1 MNRIT
6 ILTLM
11 AFAGADFFVLA
22 DEPPVASRAAW
33 TMSRVH
39 GTAEPPPPYQV
50 TPAFPQLTF
59 QQPLD
64 LTAPEGS
71 DRLYV
76 LEQQGRILSFPLRP
90 DADTA
95 DEVLNLKSL
104 HEEVSAAYSLT
115 FHPNFAQNRLFYVC
129 YIEGGNR
136 EDGTCVSEFRMRET
150 NPPTA
155 DPGSERQLIRWWSGG
170 HNGCSLQFGP
180 DGMLYISTG
189 DGGAPSPPDPLQA
202 GQDCS
207 NLLSCILRI
216 DVRGADDG
224 TPYQIPAD
232 NPFLHRAD
240 VRPEI
245 WAFGFRNPWR
255 MSFDRRTGD
264 LWVGDVGWQLWE
276 MIHRVERGGNY
287 GWPIMEGPQ
296 TAVPG
301 IPQGPAPISP
311 PVVWHPHSE
320 AASMTG
326 GFVYRGNR
334 IPELQGVYVYGDY
347 QTGRV
352 WGLRYEDG
360 QVTWHEELAQTPLQL
375 VSFGED
381 SAGELYLLDYQR
393 SQQIWQLSP
402 QPQQVE
408 SRQFP
413 ELLSGTGI
421 FRDVSRQLP
430 ETGVL
435 EYSIAIEQWQDGATS
450 QRWLALPGT
459 EPLLH
464 EGGRWIYP
472 DDAVLVKTLSMQL
485 NMDDPASRHHLE
497 TQLLHRHNGVWR
509 PYTYRWNE
517 QQTDAELVSAD
528 GDTRQL
534 EILDSDATDGRRM
547 LEWRFAARSECQVC
561 HNPWV
566 ELKTAGLGIQSAS
579 PLGLSAA
586 QLQTETADRKKQT
599 DVLRIAGWI
608 KGLEPAAEAAR
619 LAAIGSSGASL
630 DQQVRSWLH
639 VNCSHCHQP
648 HAGGSAL
655 IDVRRETAADQMQ
668 LLEQLP
674 LRGGF
679 GISGA
684 RLISPGDPE
693 GSVLL
698 YRIASCAGGRMPRM
712 GATLPDRPAIAA
724 VQEWIKQM
732 PVVQSAETDAYRN
745 EVQEVHSAL
754 RRVTA
759 LKGEARET
767 LLLELIGTTRGTLA
781 ALLKLQGTASGRSLA
796 EEIAQLSARSTQLA
810 ARDLFASYLPAD
822 QFRGTSGRGMDL
834 QALLALAGNAG
845 RGREVFRREGSVS
858 CVNCHQA
865 EGQGI
870 ALGPPLDGIGRRMRR
885 EEILSQIHEPSR
897 RIEPAY
903 LMWSVETTQG
913 LVHTGLLRQ
922 RTAENLQLLLVG
934 NRLLD
939 IPADEVESLTV
950 QQKSLMPEQLLRDL
964 TIQESA
970 DLLEYLVSLVA
981 TVPENPENS
990 R

>member
-1 MNRIT
+1 MQRFM
-6 ILTLM
+6 ILTLVVHL
-11 AFAGADFFVLA
+11 GAVFSAVA
-22 DEPPVASRAAW
+22 DEPVVATRAAW
-33 TMSRVH
+33 TASQVK
-39 GTAEPPPPYQV
+39 GTPEPPPPYQI
-50 TPAFPQLTF
+50 TPAFPLLTF
-59 QQPLD
+59 RQPLD

-76 LEQQGRILSFPLRP
+76 LEQQGRILSFPAR
-90 DADTA
+90 ADVAAA
-95 DEVLNLKSL
+95 DEVLNLKSVRDQ
-104 HEEVSAAYSLT
+104 VSAAYAIA
-115 FHPNFAQNRLFYVC
+115 FHPDFAQNRLFYVC
-129 YIEGGNR
+129 YIEGGDR
-136 EDGTCVSEFRMRET
+136 EDGSCVSEFRMQPT
-150 NPPTA
+150 DPPTA
-155 DPGSERQLIRWWSGG
+155 DPNSERQLIRWWSGG

-216 DVRGADDG
+216 DVRAADDG
-224 TPYQIPAD
+224 RPYRIPED
-232 NPFLHRAD
+232 NPFLHLED

-326 GFVYRGNR
+326 GFVYRGSR
-334 IPELQGVYVYGDY
+334 LPELQGVYVYGDY

-352 WGLRYEDG
+352 WGLRYENG
-360 QVTWHEELAQTPLQL
+360 QVSWHEELAQTPLQL

-402 QPQQVE
+402 QPPQKE
-408 SRQFP
+408 SQQFP
-413 ELLSGTGI
+413 RLLSDTGV
-421 FRDVSRQLP
+421 FRDVARQLP
-430 ETGVL
+430 EAGVL
-435 EYSIAIEQWQDGATS
+435 EYDIAVAQWQDGAAS
-450 QRWLALPGT
+450 KRWLALPGS
-459 EPLLH
+459 EPLRR
-464 EGGRWIYP
+464 EGGRWMYP
-472 DDAVLVKTLSMQL
+472 DGAVLVKTLSVQL
-485 NMDDPASRHHLE
+485 DTGDPSSRHHLE
-497 TQLLHRHNGVWR
+497 TQLLHRHDGVWR

-528 GDTRQL
+528 GDARQL
-534 EILDSDATDGRRM
+534 EIRDPDAAGVRRL

-566 ELKTAGLGIQSAS
+566 ELQTAGLGIQSAS
-579 PLGLSAA
+579 PLGFNPA
-586 QLQTETADRKKQT
+586 QLHTATAAGEQQT
-599 DVLRIAGWI
+599 DVLRLAGW
-608 KGLEPAAEAAR
+608 LRNVEAVPASAQ
-619 LAAIGSSGASL
+619 LAAIGSPEAEIDS
-630 DQQVRSWLH
+630 QVRSWLH

-655 IDVRRETAADQMQ
+655 IDLRRETDLDRMQ
-668 LLEQLP
+668 LLGQVP

-684 RLISPGDPE
+684 RLIVPADPE

-712 GATLPDRPAIAA
+712 GATLPDRSAIAA
-724 VQEWIKQM
+724 VHEWIARM
-732 PVVQSAETDAYRN
+732 PAEDSEESAAYRA
-745 EVQEVHSAL
+745 EVQHVRSSLQRAAALEDTARHS
-754 RRVTA
+754 
-759 LKGEARET
+759 
-767 LLLELIGTTRGTLA
+767 LLQQLVGTTRGALA
-781 ALLKLQGTASGRSLA
+781 ALMELQKNAAGRPLA
-796 EEIAQLSARSTQLA
+796 EEIALVSAGSTQLA
-810 ARDLFASYLPAD
+810 ASDLFAGYLPAD
-822 QFRGTSGRGMDL
+822 QFRGAGGRGTDL
-834 QALLALAGNAG
+834 QALLALTGDAG

-858 CVNCHQA
+858 CVSCHKA
-865 EGQGI
+865 EGRGV

-885 EEILSQIHEPSR
+885 EEILSQIHDPSR

-922 RTAENLQLLLVG
+922 RTAEKLQLLMVG
-934 NRLLD
+934 NRLLE
-939 IPADEVESLTV
+939 IPSDEVESLNV

-970 DLLEYLVSLVA
+970 DLLEYLVSLVE
-981 TVPENPENS
+981 TVSENPENS